1 MTSGAAA
8 APPIPWRRGL
18 AWLAFLGPFFFAS
31 YGFATWTSA
40 QRDPVTVIVYAW
52 ERAIPFLPWTIVPY
66 WSIDLIYG
74 LSFLACRNAREVDR
88 HGLRLLTVQ
97 LVAIACFLAWPMR
110 YSFERPPVDGAFGAL
125 FALLASFDQPYNQA
139 PSLHVAILVVL
150 WARVAA
156 RLDGRPALLAHAW
169 FALIGVSVLTTWQH
183 HFIDIPTGALLGVFA
198 LWLWPQDGASPLA
211 RWRVTADPAR
221 RRLALRYASGALACA
236 IVAAAGGAAL
246 WLSWPAI
253 SLALV
258 AAAYAA
264 IGPSAFQKS
273 GRAHSVGSTW
283 LYAPYTIGAWINSRL
298 WTGRRPAPD
307 AVADG
312 VWIGRLP
319 TRREWRRRPYAA
331 IVDLAA
337 ELPGPRGAQRYRAF
351 PWLDLVAP
359 DTGELRAA
367 AAAIEE
373 ARSHG
378 EVLVCCALGYGR
390 SACAVAAWL
399 IHTGRA
405 RDAADALA
413 IVRARRPGVVTG
425 GPQVSALARL
435 TSS

>member
-74 LSFLACRNAREVDR
+74 LSFLACRYAREVDR

-283 LYAPYTIGAWINSRL
+283 LYAPYT
-298 WTGRRPAPD
+298 
-307 AVADG
+307 
-312 VWIGRLP
+312 
-319 TRREWRRRPYAA
+319 A

-337 ELPGPRGAQRYRAF
+337 ELPGPRGAQRYLAF

-413 IVRARRPGVVTG
+413 IVCARRPGVVTG